1 MQACIVVERRF
12 WLRFSIGGAVGE
24 DGSSYFFF
32 FLLLSAKTFLLFK
45 IRTDFLGK

>member
-32 FLLLSAKTFLLFK
+32 FSIAV
-45 IRTDFLGK
+45 R